1 MGKSNTGI
9 DSIPAERPK
18 LESVKIETPLG
29 TLESDSGNHIADVL
43 SITAILIILYM
54 FKRMYG
60 GK

>member
-9 DSIPAERPK
+9 DSITAERPK

-29 TLESDSGNHIADVL
+29 TLESYSGNHIADVL